1 MTLLPLS
8 TFIFSLLAGKAD
20 MGQPSSD
27 RKGELV
33 SRYKGLQI
41 EETQEQDAEEQ
52 TESSED
58 VS

>member
-8 TFIFSLLAGKAD
+8 TFIFSLLAGNMD

-27 RKGELV
+27 VKGEIV

-41 EETQEQDAEEQ
+41 EETQEQESEEG
-52 TESSED
+52 TESSD
-58 VS
+58 DIG

>member
-8 TFIFSLLAGKAD
+8 TFIFSLLSGNMD

-27 RKGELV
+27 VKGEVV

-41 EETQEQDAEEQ
+41 EEVQEQESEES
-52 TESSED
+52 TESSDD
-58 VS
+58 VG